1 MITLSI
7 DTATP
12 TPSLAI
18 ARGKQIVAARALV
31 ADGAGR
37 RVAQDI
43 HEIVTGAGLRV
54 QQLSRIVVGVGPGGF
69 TGLRI
74 GMATALA
81 LGQALDIEV
90 VGVCSLETLAL
101 GMAPAANG
109 ALLIPVIDA
118 RRREV
123 FTGVYRLSRGGLE
136 TVVEPVA
143 ATVDAFSAL
152 LDDLDGADA
161 AIGGDGVHRI
171 ADVVAGRARV
181 LDQGPEHQV
190 QAALA
195 ISWTTAGGAR
205 PVAPL
210 YLRLPDAE
218 VNRRLR
224 EGGAP

>member
-81 LGQALDIEV
+81 L
-90 VGVCSLETLAL
+90 
-101 GMAPAANG
+101 
-109 ALLIPVIDA
+109 
-118 RRREV
+118 
-123 FTGVYRLSRGGLE
+123 
-136 TVVEPVA
+136 
-143 ATVDAFSAL
+143 
-152 LDDLDGADA
+152 
-161 AIGGDGVHRI
+161 
-171 ADVVAGRARV
+171 
-181 LDQGPEHQV
+181 
-190 QAALA
+190 
-195 ISWTTAGGAR
+195 
-205 PVAPL
+205 
-210 YLRLPDAE
+210 
-218 VNRRLR
+218 
-224 EGGAP
+224 